1 MVRGM
6 IEQSS
11 EIVMLGELDFKTAKK
26 INNDFVDILRVLTE
40 LEMRT
45 EVGKEVRERFMEVVT
60 YELEK
65 LENSRVVGE

>member
-1 MVRGM
+1 MRGM